1 MKLVRLLSLVFLP
14 FTLWAQNTVSSS
26 DVSGLI
32 KNYLNEKKTEWKLT
46 EADINNWMLSDLYS
60 NSKTGMIYAY
70 MHQQVDGIRI
80 FNAVSSISI
89 RDNVVKT
96 FSKRIYNNA
105 EGRINATNPALSQV
119 DAIRAAAKHLEINP
133 EGKITFLSENTKLNR
148 SYFSAPGISSESI
161 RVELIYQPL
170 DNKLI
175 LAWDVNV
182 RLDDKSHWW
191 NIRIDAVSGKYL
203 QKNDWVSQCDFDLT
217 PSGNPPALQQS
228 NGNTLTTTSLPSY
241 RVYPLPFES
250 PSDGPSALIADPS
263 DPVASPF
270 GWHDNNGVAGAEFT
284 ITRGNNVFAY
294 DDMADQDAPGTSPD
308 GTASLTFD
316 FPFNLANP
324 PSTYLSGST
333 TNLFYV
339 NNWIHDVLYH
349 NGFDE
354 PAGNFQDN
362 NYGNGG
368 SGGDYVIAECQDGG
382 GTNNANFAT
391 PDDGQ
396 NGRMQMYLWASS
408 VQSVLVGNSPAPIVG
423 NYSCV
428 PAGFGPGIP
437 APITQDLILVDDGN
451 GTPTDACEPPF
462 VNAGSINGKIAL
474 IDRGSCDFVDK
485 VLAAENAGAVAV
497 VMINNAPGAPFAMGD
512 NGNGFSVGIP
522 AVMISQANGNLFKST
537 ITGGSTVNIT
547 LNPPPSG
554 ASGIDGSLDNGIV
567 IHEYG
572 HGVSNRLTGGPNN
585 SSCLWNGE
593 EGGEGWSD
601 YFSLLFTMKPG
612 DLGTDSR
619 GIGTYALGQPST
631 GDGIRRFPYSTNMSV
646 NPQTYGDLAQS
657 SEVHDIGEIWCVTLW
672 EMTWGL
678 VDQFGFDADWINGT
692 SGNNIAL
699 QLVLEGMKLQPCSPG
714 FLDGR
719 DAILLADDNLFGG
732 VHKCIIWE
740 AFAKRGM
747 GFSADQ
753 GNSDIAGDES
763 ESFDLPPLCLMPTQA
778 PTANFIANNT
788 TTCFGLVQFTDQ
800 STDIPQQFS
809 WDFGDGN
816 TSILQHPTHQYT
828 TSGVFTV
835 TLIVTNTLGADTMV
849 RNAYINVNFPVS
861 PGISGDTLLCPGETA
876 SLTAAAAGGNTVEW
890 YQGGS
895 LVSSGASFNTPALF
909 SNTSYQVIQYTPT
922 TLQNVGPGNTGIGG
936 GSYHATS
943 FEGRLLFT
951 VIAPMRLKSVFV
963 DANGTM
969 MRTINLYQGNTLIQ
983 SMGVNIPNGQSRI
996 DLNIDIQTP
1005 GDYQIGVAAGSD
1017 LFRNNSGASYP
1028 YTIGGLVSITLSNS
1042 TTNPSNYY
1050 YYLYD
1055 WEVQELPCQSAPLDV
1070 NIVVNPGP
1078 QSTFSHSE
1086 TGLSVQLTD
1095 VSTGSP
1101 VAWDWDFGDGTTS
1114 NLPNPQVVYSTS
1126 GTYLI
1131 SLTVTDANG
1140 CQSVSSQLVTVTNV
1154 GVADIEKQD
1163 VSIYNQSN
1171 DLIVRFNN
1179 TVKDASIVIYDAI
1192 GKVVYETVYSGEL
1205 FKLPLNRLA
1214 SESLFVRV
1222 NDGREEYSKK
1232 MVFVH

>member
-1 MKLVRLLSLVFLP
+1 
-14 FTLWAQNTVSSS
+14 
-26 DVSGLI
+26 
-32 KNYLNEKKTEWKLT
+32 
-46 EADINNWMLSDLYS
+46 
-60 NSKTGMIYAY
+60 
-70 MHQQVDGIRI
+70 
-80 FNAVSSISI
+80 
-89 RDNVVKT
+89 
-96 FSKRIYNNA
+96 
-105 EGRINATNPALSQV
+105 
-119 DAIRAAAKHLEINP
+119 
-133 EGKITFLSENTKLNR
+133 
-148 SYFSAPGISSESI
+148 
-161 RVELIYQPL
+161 
-170 DNKLI
+170 
-175 LAWDVNV
+175 
-182 RLDDKSHWW
+182 
-191 NIRIDAVSGKYL
+191 
-203 QKNDWVSQCDFDLT
+203 
-217 PSGNPPALQQS
+217 
-228 NGNTLTTTSLPSY
+228 
-241 RVYPLPFES
+241 
-250 PSDGPSALIADPS
+250 
-263 DPVASPF
+263 
-270 GWHDNNGVAGAEFT
+270 
-284 ITRGNNVFAY
+284 
-294 DDMADQDAPGTSPD
+294 
-308 GTASLTFD
+308 
-316 FPFNLANP
+316 
-324 PSTYLSGST
+324 
-333 TNLFYV
+333 
-339 NNWIHDVLYH
+339 
-349 NGFDE
+349 
-354 PAGNFQDN
+354 
-362 NYGNGG
+362 
-368 SGGDYVIAECQDGG
+368 
-382 GTNNANFAT
+382 
-391 PDDGQ
+391 
-396 NGRMQMYLWASS
+396 
-408 VQSVLVGNSPAPIVG
+408 
-423 NYSCV
+423 
-428 PAGFGPGIP
+428 
-437 APITQDLILVDDGN
+437 
-451 GTPTDACEPPF
+451 
-462 VNAGSINGKIAL
+462 
-474 IDRGSCDFVDK
+474 
-485 VLAAENAGAVAV
+485 
-497 VMINNAPGAPFAMGD
+497 
-512 NGNGFSVGIP
+512 
-522 AVMISQANGNLFKST
+522 
-537 ITGGSTVNIT
+537 
-547 LNPPPSG
+547 
-554 ASGIDGSLDNGIV
+554 
-567 IHEYG
+567 
-572 HGVSNRLTGGPNN
+572 
-585 SSCLWNGE
+585 
-593 EGGEGWSD
+593 
-601 YFSLLFTMKPG
+601 
-612 DLGTDSR
+612 
-619 GIGTYALGQPST
+619 
-631 GDGIRRFPYSTNMSV
+631 MSV

-1205 FKLPLNRLA
+1205 FKLPINRLA